1 MPQPRRRNS
10 QAANRV
16 FVDRETPQRVFEDA
30 AFSIPADRSIVR
42 VFYGVGGQGKTA
54 LCRELMRKTDGAR
67 EPAYAF
73 LRRAELDLHGRPKD
87 DPDRLLVW
95 IRNAFAETGIGF
107 PCFDLAF
114 ALAWDATRGEEPLP
128 NFTKPWLKRATTLS
142 QYGLEGAADAAKQ
155 VATELVGGVPGI
167 GFALK
172 KLGTWS
178 IEKGK
183 RAWLE
188 RTHEPL
194 KALYDGEQLKKPYE
208 LSELLPWMLAQ
219 DLNAHLTDNPE
230 ERFVLFIDEY
240 ERVAD
245 EGGASARW
253 EDNPFDRHMRRLVA
267 ETNGMLAVFF
277 SREKLPWESDPDWRD
292 DLRDNQ
298 HLLGGLA
305 ASDADRFLAAVP
317 IGDAALRRAII
328 DGARETASPRAP
340 VYPLM
345 LDLQVAHHS
354 ALLDKGIAPSAEQFG
369 VAAESFEGRR
379 LEIVRRLLRDYGT
392 PLQLTLEKLSVA
404 RRFDR
409 AAFEHVVRT
418 FGTGLPLDQFDR
430 IDDLSFVSR
439 LDDGYLSLHN
449 LVAETI
455 RSTLEPDARLRAS
468 AAMLEHFLARSQART
483 PAEVTHAHVLALYE
497 AAWIRL
503 QQGIDGYIDWLADN
517 ALKIAQSRFEREIAE
532 LWREAVD
539 VTELRLGAAHDDA
552 LGALNSYAILMK
564 QSGNYARA
572 RPLYERLLK
581 LCETERGPGHS
592 DTAVV
597 RNNFAV
603 FLRETGDYPAAI
615 RLFSQALE
623 TSLASRGEKHP
634 GSATM
639 MMNLAELHGR
649 LGEHDKAR
657 PLFERALAIREE
669 ILDPDDPD
677 IATICNCMGSHLW
690 RTGNHAGARAM
701 FDRALSLR
709 ERVLG
714 RDHPQTGSTLN
725 DMALMLQD
733 LGELDVARD
742 HFERSVAISEANQG
756 PDHADLAASLNNLGG
771 VLIDLG
777 DIGAA
782 EDALQRSLAI
792 YAKVGTADHPAAN
805 RARRNMARVHLAS
818 GRAQSAHALAEA
830 ALEAHAKVL
839 GAKHETAAES
849 AKVLADALGAL
860 GRLADAVAVRER
872 HGVAAG

>member
-30 AFSIPADRSIVR
+30 AFAIPADRSIVR

-54 LCRELMRKTDGAR
+54 LCRELMRKTDGSR

-73 LRRAELDLHGRPKD
+73 LRRGELDLHGRPKD

-95 IRNAFAETGIGF
+95 IRNAFADEGIGF

-114 ALAWDATRGEEPLP
+114 ALAWDATRGEEPMP
-128 NFTKPWLKRATTLS
+128 AFTKPWLKRATTLS

-172 KLGTWS
+172 KLGAWS

-194 KALYDGEQLKKPYE
+194 KALYNGEQLKKPYE

-219 DLNAHLTDNPE
+219 DLNAHLADNPE
-230 ERFVLFIDEY
+230 QRFVLFVDEY

-277 SREKLPWESDPDWRD
+277 SREKLPWESDPDWRE

-298 HLLGGLA
+298 HLLGGLGEA
-305 ASDADRFLAAVP
+305 DADRFLAAVP
-317 IGDAALRRAII
+317 IEDVALRKAII
-328 DGARETASPRAP
+328 DGARETAAPRSP

-345 LDLQVAHHS
+345 LDLQVEHHS
-354 ALLDKGIAPSAEQFG
+354 TLLERGIVPSPGQFG

-409 AAFEHVVRT
+409 AAFEHAVRT
-418 FGTGLPLDQFDR
+418 FGTGLPLDQLGR
-430 IDDLSFVSR
+430 VADLSFVSR

-455 RSTLEPDARLRAS
+455 RSTLDPDARRRAS
-468 AAMLEHFLARSQART
+468 AEMLEHFLTRSRAET
-483 PAEVTHAHVLALYE
+483 PADVTHAHVLALYE
-497 AAWIRL
+497 AGWIRL
-503 QQGIDGYIDWLADN
+503 QQGVEGYVDWLTESAPHVGHVRD
-517 ALKIAQSRFEREIAE
+517 ERQVVE
-532 LWREAVD
+532 LWREAAEM
-539 VTELRLGAAHDDA
+539 TERELGEAHIDA
-552 LGALNSYAILMK
+552 LISLSTYAVLMK
-564 QSGNYARA
+564 QTGNYVKA
-572 RPLYERLLK
+572 RPLYERLVR
-581 LCETERGPGHS
+581 LCETHFGGDHS
-592 DTAVV
+592 DTAVA

-603 FLRETGDYPAAI
+603 FLRETGDYAGAVV
-615 RLFSQALE
+615 LFEQALTVSE
-623 TSLASRGEKHP
+623 KTRGPTDH
-634 GSATM
+634 GTVTM
-639 MMNLAELHGR
+639 MINLAELYDR
-649 LGEHDKAR
+649 LGQHTKSA

-669 ILDPDDPD
+669 TLKPDDPD
-677 IATICNCMGSHLW
+677 MATVLTCMGSHL
-690 RTGNHAGARAM
+690 RHVGDTARSREM
-701 FDRALSLR
+701 FERALAIR
-709 ERVLG
+709 EKVLG
-714 RDHPQTGSTLN
+714 PDHPQTAVTLN
-725 DMALMLQD
+725 DMALLLTD
-733 LGELDVARD
+733 AGELEQARTILERTVVIS
-742 HFERSVAISEANQG
+742 ERSQG
-756 PDHADLAASLNNLGG
+756 PEHLDLAASLNNLGG
-771 VLIDLG
+771 VLVSLG
-777 DIGAA
+777 RLVEAGDV
-782 EDALQRSLAI
+782 LARAQTI
-792 YAKVGTADHPAAN
+792 YDKVATADFPAAN
-805 RARRNMARVHLAS
+805 RARRNVARLLL
-818 GRAQSAHALAEA
+818 AQSRPDEALAHAQAAVAGHERVFGLAHQTT
-830 ALEAHAKVL
+830 L
-839 GAKHETAAES
+839 ES
-849 AKVLADALGAL
+849 AKVLADVLARAGNT
-860 GRLADAVAVRER
+860 ADADEVRTR
-872 HGVAAG
+872 YGISAS